1 MEQLKAQK
9 VLQKAKRQELGAAE
23 IQKKSVLC
31 CVVLCCVLNDVECL
45 AVC

>member
-31 CVVLCCVLNDVECL
+31 CVVCCVLNDVECL
-45 AVC
+45 VVF